1 MAFGG
6 VLMFLRSG
14 SVRVNC
20 MGFLVHG
27 NAYLCDRHS
36 FTVRESSSQ

>member
-6 VLMFLRSG
+6 VLVFLRSG

-20 MGFLVHG
+20 MVVFVH
-27 NAYLCDRHS
+27 
-36 FTVRESSSQ
+36 